1 MPLGQCS
8 NPGWQHLSSGITTAF
23 PRCSFCSSGTAE
35 LRLPLQ
41 KRHTLP
47 LSALPAVY
55 RRAKPTY
62 RRKIEPCQSDHWQQS
77 GRGGKGEGSAMNDM
91 LISTDSGADRTFDRA
106 READGLVA
114 AGSQKLQQL
123 HSLLDKPWFCD
134 RHTVRFELET
144 MGKDLSLH
152 IVRPGDQVIAS
163 WTARG
168 DALVF
173 STAGGT
179 EIRAEIIDCA
189 VSITCEFLDQARG
202 RRN

>member
-1 MPLGQCS
+1 
-8 NPGWQHLSSGITTAF
+8 
-23 PRCSFCSSGTAE
+23 
-35 LRLPLQ
+35 
-41 KRHTLP
+41 
-47 LSALPAVY
+47 
-55 RRAKPTY
+55 
-62 RRKIEPCQSDHWQQS
+62 
-77 GRGGKGEGSAMNDM
+77 MNDM
-91 LISTDSGADRTFDRA
+91 LISADVGANRTFDRA
-106 READGLVA
+106 REAGASAA
-114 AGSQKLQQL
+114 AGTQKLQQL
-123 HSLLDKPWFCD
+123 HSLLDRAWFCD

-168 DALVF
+168 DSLVF

-189 VSITCEFLDQARG
+189 VSIACEFLDQARG